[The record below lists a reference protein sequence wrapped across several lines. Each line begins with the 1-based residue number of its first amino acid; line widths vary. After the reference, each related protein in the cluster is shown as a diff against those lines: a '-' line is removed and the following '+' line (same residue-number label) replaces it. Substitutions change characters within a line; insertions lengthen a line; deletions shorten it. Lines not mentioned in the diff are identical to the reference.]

1 MSISNSGMH
10 SHLHCY
16 LRLLYLQL
24 QHTALDKLQ
33 VFKTKMCLDDS
44 LTEIVWLVMDVA
56 DDNQEN

>member
-1 MSISNSGMH
+1 MH

-24 QHTALDKLQ
+24 QHTAPDKLQ
-33 VFKTKMCLDDS
+33 VKTKMCLDDS
-44 LTEIVWLVMDVA
+44 LTEIVCPVMDVA